1 MVVAVP
7 ELSRRNR
14 LTLTAFSFRANLR
27 FAGARVA
34 RLDWAALAHST
45 LAAFAV
51 LGGCHSAAHAAE
63 FRTRMAQAAPTGPAP
78 A

>member
-1 MVVAVP
+1 
-7 ELSRRNR
+7 
-14 LTLTAFSFRANLR
+14 
-27 FAGARVA
+27 VA

-63 FRTRMAQAAPTGPAP
+63 YRARLAQPTPTGGAGPAS